1 MTSVSQSLFVRNFLL
16 PKRGHKAEECED
28 AIAMNSRRTRFAV
41 ADGATEAFDSGNWA
55 RRLVSSW
62 TENNGLLQADEF
74 LAWLKN
80 QGEEHCEAW
89 TNVELSWYASE
100 KERAGSFAAFVGV
113 ELHQTPESHCWNAIA
128 IGDSCLIHTHG
139 NDIIHTFPLTKSE
152 DFGPAPVLAP
162 SRAPLLTLTAKE
174 VRAISG
180 RLGVGDQL
188 LVLSDATAAW
198 FLRLHEERDDESR
211 TTFINLLKSESD
223 SALVEFLEQERSGGR
238 LKNDDVA
245 IIRIAI

>member
-1 MTSVSQSLFVRNFLL
+1 MTSVSQSLVVRNFLL
-16 PKRGHKAEECED
+16 PKHGHKAEECED
-28 AIAMNSRRTRFAV
+28 ATSINSRLNRFAV

-62 TENNGLLQADEF
+62 TESNGLLQPDEF
-74 LAWLKN
+74 LAWLKHE
-80 QGEEHCEAW
+80 GEQHCEVW
-89 TNVELSWYASE
+89 TNVELSWYARE

-113 ELHQTPESHCWNAIA
+113 ELQSNSWNAIA
-128 IGDSCLIHTHG
+128 LGDSCLLQIRG
-139 NDIIHTFPLTKSE
+139 NDSIEAFPLAKSE

-162 SRAPLLTLTAKE
+162 SRVPLLPVAAKE
-174 VRAISG
+174 IRTISSS
-180 RLGVGDQL
+180 LEVSDQL
-188 LVLSDATAAW
+188 LLLSDATAAW
-198 FLRLHEERDDESR
+198 FLRLHEERDAESR